1 MMKKV
6 ISATLTAL
14 LLLSLIA
21 CGAKD
26 PWQEQYDLGLRYL
39 NEGNYQEAVIAF
51 EAAIEIDA
59 NRVEAYSGLSNTYM
73 AMGEYDKGLQVWD
86 NIPQEDT
93 SEMFALSKQK
103 SQKIRT
109 AMENG
114 ESGIWIMGCSF
125 DKANFTAGKETKF
138 QVTVFYYAAE
148 NAEHSLE
155 LLASTSTPHSLQ
167 NIGKSVSVGQGAG
180 AYCLTGS
187 AVPVQIEGNYFH
199 LLASLHLDGSG
210 PADVIYITPGG
221 TLTDAYAPVNAYGGI
236 EFTYRD
242 EYLPFEE
249 FTAAD
254 QQFIAAFA
262 SAAIADDTEAARSL
276 LGHKLENQLDGYL
289 ITRYTIW
296 NGYKLK
302 IETSGEMT
310 SDDGTSAWAEIQM
323 RSENGTGYVYRV
335 TRVDLTGE
343 SDASWNRT
351 VTNSVSVRRAT
362 CPCSDW
368 QWNGLMTYLEYDT
381 FHMVWVNSGDT
392 VDTLDS
398 AVVTGN
404 WVNGL
409 RSGVFSLERH
419 YTETWSHWPSSNVD
433 TVSTATATY
442 QDGQCVAMSD
452 EEAWDNLPGGSTY
465 YNVGDFVG
473 ASYELCSSLE
483 DEWQR
488 SRFFW

>member
-6 ISATLTAL
+6 ISAILAAL

-51 EAAIEIDA
+51 EAAIEIDP

-148 NAEHSLE
+148 NASDTPIVSVSLE
-155 LLASTSTPHSLQ
+155 GRGLHWK
-167 NIGKSVSVGQGAG
+167 IGDEVTGKSSVGSYLFSDSVSVKWQ
-180 AYCLTGS
+180 S
-187 AVPVQIEGNYFH
+187 ESNY
-199 LLASLHLDGSG
+199 LLANLQLGEESFTDSLYLSSDG
-210 PADVIYITPGG
+210 DVLG
-221 TLTDAYAPVNAYGGI
+221 TNPLLNAYGGM

-249 FTAAD
+249 LTAAD

-262 SAAIADDTEAARSL
+262 SAAIADDTETARNL
-276 LGHKLENQLDGYL
+276 LGYKPENQPDGYL

-302 IETSGEMT
+302 IEASGET
-310 SDDGTSAWAEIQM
+310 VDDESTSAWAEIQM
-323 RSENGTGYVYRV
+323 RSENGTGYVYHVFRYDSQ
-335 TRVDLTGE
+335 TEDYYT
-343 SDASWNRT
+343 DT
-351 VTNSVSVRRAT
+351 TVRRAT

-368 QWNGLMTYLEYDT
+368 QWNGPMTFQEYSKSHHI
-381 FHMVWVNSGDT
+381 FNNGDT
-392 VDTLDS
+392 IDTLDS

-409 RSGVFSLERH
+409 RSGIFSLERH
-419 YTETWSHWPSSNVD
+419 YTETWSNSPSRNED

-452 EEAWDNLPGGSTY
+452 ESAWRLFPLG
-465 YNVGDFVG
+465 YNNYHVGDFVG
-473 ASYELCSSLE
+473 AANEFCSALE

>member
-6 ISATLTAL
+6 ISAMLAAL
-14 LLLSLIA
+14 LLLSLAA

-26 PWQEQYDLGLRYL
+26 PWQEQYDLGMRYL

-51 EAAIEIDA
+51 EAAIEIDPY
-59 NRVEAYSGLSNTYM
+59 RVEAYSGLSNTYM

-187 AVPVQIEGNYFH
+187 AVPVQSEGNNFH

-210 PADVIYITPGG
+210 PADVLYITPDG

-236 EFTYRD
+236 EFTYRE
-242 EYLPFEE
+242 EYLPFDE

-262 SAAIADDTEAARSL
+262 SAAIADDTEAAKNL
-276 LGHKLENQLDGYL
+276 VAHKLDSYQNR
-289 ITRYTIW
+289 TVAYTIW

-351 VTNSVSVRRAT
+351 VSNSVTVTRAT

-381 FHMVWVNSGDT
+381 FHMVWVNNGDT
-392 VDTLDS
+392 IDRLDS

-419 YTETWSHWPSSNVD
+419 YTETWSRWPNENED
-433 TVSTATATY
+433 TISTATATY
-442 QDGQCVAMSD
+442 QDGQCVALSD
-452 EEAWDNLPGGSTY
+452 EDAWRLFPGGYTY
-465 YNVGDFVG
+465 FHIGDVVDATFSGWDAVD
-473 ASYELCSSLE
+473 SVWLRTNL
-483 DEWQR
+483 
-488 SRFFW
+488 FW

>member
-1 MMKKV
+1 MKR
-6 ISATLTAL
+6 ITTLFLTGL
-14 LLLSLIA
+14 LLLSLAA

-26 PWQEQYDLGLRYL
+26 PWQEQYDLGMRYL

-51 EAAIEIDA
+51 EAAIEIDPK
-59 NRVEAYSGLSNTYM
+59 RVEAYSGLSNTYM

-138 QVTVFYYAAE
+138 QVSVFYYAAE

-167 NIGKSVSVGQGAG
+167 DIGKSVSVGQGAG

-187 AVPVQIEGNYFH
+187 AVPVQSEGNNFH
-199 LLASLHLDGSG
+199 LLASLHLDGRG
-210 PADVIYITPGG
+210 PADVIYITPDG

-242 EYLPFEE
+242 EYLPFDE

-262 SAAIADDTEAARSL
+262 SAAIADDTEAAKNL
-276 LGHKLENQLDGYL
+276 VAHKLDSYQNRTIE
-289 ITRYTIW
+289 YTIW

-302 IETSGEMT
+302 IETHGET
-310 SDDGTSAWAEIQM
+310 VDDESTSASAEIQM
-323 RSENGTGYVYRV
+323 RSENGTGYVYQVFRF
-335 TRVDLTGE
+335 D
-343 SDASWNRT
+343 SPNNPA
-351 VTNSVSVRRAT
+351 TNNGWYTATTVRRAT

-368 QWNGLMTYLEYDT
+368 QWNGPMTFQEYSKSHHIFND
-381 FHMVWVNSGDT
+381 GDT

-419 YTETWSHWPSSNVD
+419 YTETWSRWPNENED
-433 TVSTATATY
+433 TISTATATY
-442 QDGQCVAMSD
+442 QDGQCVALSD
-452 EEAWDNLPGGSTY
+452 EDAWRLFPGGYTY
-465 YNVGDFVG
+465 FHIGDVVDATF
-473 ASYELCSSLE
+473 SSWDAVDSVWL
-483 DEWQR
+483 R
-488 SRFFW
+488 TNLFW

>member
-6 ISATLTAL
+6 ISAILAAL

-26 PWQEQYDLGLRYL
+26 PWQEQYDLGMRYL

-51 EAAIEIDA
+51 EAAIEIDP

-109 AMENG
+109 AVENG

-148 NAEHSLE
+148 NVSDTPIVSVSLE
-155 LLASTSTPHSLQ
+155 GRGLHWK
-167 NIGKSVSVGQGAG
+167 IGEEVTGKSSVGSYLFSASVSVKWQ
-180 AYCLTGS
+180 S
-187 AVPVQIEGNYFH
+187 ESNY
-199 LLASLHLDGSG
+199 LLANLQLGEESFTDSLYLSSDG
-210 PADVIYITPGG
+210 DVLG
-221 TLTDAYAPVNAYGGI
+221 TNSLLNAYGGM

-242 EYLPFEE
+242 GYLPFEE
-249 FTAAD
+249 LTAAD

-262 SAAIADDTEAARSL
+262 SAAIADDTETARNL
-276 LGHKLENQLDGYL
+276 LGYKPENQPDGHL

-302 IETSGEMT
+302 IEASGENV
-310 SDDGTSAWAEIQM
+310 DDEYKSTSAWAEIQM
-323 RSENGTGYVYRV
+323 RSENGTGYVYYVHRF
-335 TRVDLTGE
+335 D
-343 SDASWNRT
+343 SSNSPA
-351 VTNSVSVRRAT
+351 TNNGWSTATTVRRAT

-368 QWNGLMTYLEYDT
+368 QWNGLMTYQEYSKSHHILD
-381 FHMVWVNSGDT
+381 VVGRV

-473 ASYELCSSLE
+473 ASYELCASLE

>member
-6 ISATLTAL
+6 ISAMLAAL
-14 LLLSLIA
+14 LLLSLAA

-26 PWQEQYDLGLRYL
+26 PWQEQYDLGMRYL

-51 EAAIEIDA
+51 EAAIEIDP

-187 AVPVQIEGNYFH
+187 AVPVQIEGNYFY

-210 PADVIYITPGG
+210 PADVIYITPDG

-236 EFTYRD
+236 EFTYRN
-242 EYLPFEE
+242 EYLPFDE

-262 SAAIADDTEAARSL
+262 SAAIADDTEAAKNL
-276 LGHKLENQLDGYL
+276 VAHKLDSYQNRTIE
-289 ITRYTIW
+289 YTIW

-302 IETSGEMT
+302 IETSGEMA
-310 SDDGTSAWAEIQM
+310 SDNGTSAWAEIQM

-351 VTNSVSVRRAT
+351 ISNSVTVTRAT

-368 QWNGLMTYLEYDT
+368 QWNGLMTYLKYDT
-381 FHMVWVNSGDT
+381 SHMVWVNNGDT

-404 WVNGL
+404 WVNSL
-409 RSGVFSLERH
+409 RSGVFSLNRH
-419 YTETWSHWPSSNVD
+419 YTETWSNSPSRNED
-433 TVSTATATY
+433 TVSTATATF
-442 QDGQCVAMSD
+442 QDGQCIAMSD
-452 EEAWDNLPGGSTY
+452 EHIWNSDIDHSIEIGEIVDATFFSWTDIGRVWVRTNL
-465 YNVGDFVG
+465 
-473 ASYELCSSLE
+473 
-483 DEWQR
+483 
-488 SRFFW
+488 FW

>member
-1 MMKKV
+1 MKR
-6 ISATLTAL
+6 ITAL
-14 LLLSLIA
+14 FLAAVLLLSLAA
-21 CGAKD
+21 CGGKD
-26 PWQEQYDLGLRYL
+26 PWQEQYDLGMRYL
-39 NEGNYQEAVIAF
+39 NDGNYQEAVIAF
-51 EAAIEIDA
+51 EAAIEIDPK
-59 NRVEAYSGLSNTYM
+59 RVEAYSGLSNTYM

-138 QVTVFYYAAE
+138 QVSVFYYAAE

-155 LLASTSTPHSLQ
+155 LLASTSTPRSLQ
-167 NIGKSVSVGQGAG
+167 DIGKSVSVGQGAG

-187 AVPVQIEGNYFH
+187 AVPVQIEGNNFH

-210 PADVIYITPGG
+210 PADVIYITPDG

-236 EFTYRD
+236 EFTYRE
-242 EYLPFEE
+242 EYLPFDE

-262 SAAIADDTEAARSL
+262 SAAIADDTEAAKNL
-276 LGHKLENQLDGYL
+276 VAHKLDSYQNRTVE
-289 ITRYTIW
+289 YTIW

-323 RSENGTGYVYRV
+323 RSENGTGYVYQVFRYDSQ
-335 TRVDLTGE
+335 TKDYSST
-343 SDASWNRT
+343 DT
-351 VTNSVSVRRAT
+351 SVRRAT

-368 QWNGLMTYLEYDT
+368 QWNGFMTFQEYSKSRQI
-381 FHMVWVNSGDT
+381 FNHGGVI
-392 VDTLDS
+392 DTLDS

-419 YTETWSHWPSSNVD
+419 YTETWSPWSSNNVD
-433 TVSTATATY
+433 TISTATATF
-442 QDGQCVAMSD
+442 QDGQCIAMSD
-452 EEAWDNLPGGSTY
+452 EHIWNSDIDHSIEIGEIVDATFFGWTDIGRVWVRTNL
-465 YNVGDFVG
+465 
-473 ASYELCSSLE
+473 
-483 DEWQR
+483 
-488 SRFFW
+488 FW

>member
-6 ISATLTAL
+6 ISAILAAL

-26 PWQEQYDLGLRYL
+26 PWQEQYDLGMRYL

-51 EAAIEIDA
+51 EAAIEIDP

-138 QVTVFYYAAE
+138 QVSVFYYAAE
-148 NAEHSLE
+148 NVSDTPIVSVSLE
-155 LLASTSTPHSLQ
+155 GRGLHWK
-167 NIGKSVSVGQGAG
+167 IGEEVTGKSSVGSYLFSASVSVKWQ
-180 AYCLTGS
+180 S
-187 AVPVQIEGNYFH
+187 ESNY
-199 LLASLHLDGSG
+199 LLANLQLGEESFTDSLYLSSDG
-210 PADVIYITPGG
+210 DVLG
-221 TLTDAYAPVNAYGGI
+221 TNPLLNAYGGM

-242 EYLPFEE
+242 GYLPFEE
-249 FTAAD
+249 LTAAD

-262 SAAIADDTEAARSL
+262 SAAIADDTETARNL
-276 LGHKLENQLDGYL
+276 LGYKLENQLDGYL

-302 IETSGEMT
+302 IETSGEMA
-310 SDDGTSAWAEIQM
+310 SDNGTSAWAEIQM

-335 TRVDLTGE
+335 TRVDLTVE
-343 SDASWNRT
+343 LDASWNRT
-351 VTNSVSVRRAT
+351 ISNSVTVTRAT

-381 FHMVWVNSGDT
+381 FHMVWVNDGDT
-392 VDTLDS
+392 IDRLDS

-419 YTETWSHWPSSNVD
+419 YTETWSRWPNENED
-433 TVSTATATY
+433 TISTATATY
-442 QDGQCVAMSD
+442 QDGQCVALSD
-452 EEAWDNLPGGSTY
+452 EDAWRLFPGGYTY
-465 YNVGDFVG
+465 FHIGDVVDATFSGWDAVD
-473 ASYELCSSLE
+473 SVWLRTNL
-483 DEWQR
+483 
-488 SRFFW
+488 FW

>member
-1 MMKKV
+1 MMRKV
-6 ISATLTAL
+6 ISAMLAAL
-14 LLLSLIA
+14 LLLSLAA

-26 PWQEQYDLGLRYL
+26 PWQEQYDLGMRYL

-51 EAAIEIDA
+51 EAAIEIDP

-167 NIGKSVSVGQGAG
+167 DIGKSVSVGQGAG

-187 AVPVQIEGNYFH
+187 AVPVQSEGNNFH
-199 LLASLHLDGSG
+199 LLASLHLDGRG
-210 PADVIYITPGG
+210 PADVIYITPDG

-236 EFTYRD
+236 EFTYRE
-242 EYLPFEE
+242 EYLPFDE

-262 SAAIADDTEAARSL
+262 SAAIADDTEAAKNL
-276 LGHKLENQLDGYL
+276 VAHKLDSYQNR
-289 ITRYTIW
+289 TVAYTIW

-381 FHMVWVNSGDT
+381 FHMVWVNDGDT
-392 VDTLDS
+392 VDILDS

-473 ASYELCSSLE
+473 ASYELCASLE

>member
-6 ISATLTAL
+6 ISAILAAL

-26 PWQEQYDLGLRYL
+26 PWQEQYDLGMRYL

-51 EAAIEIDA
+51 EAAIEIDP

-73 AMGEYDKGLQVWD
+73 AM
-86 NIPQEDT
+86 
-93 SEMFALSKQK
+93 
-103 SQKIRT
+103 
-109 AMENG
+109 G

-187 AVPVQIEGNYFH
+187 AVPVQSEGNNFH

-210 PADVIYITPGG
+210 PADVLYITPDG

-236 EFTYRD
+236 EFTYRE
-242 EYLPFEE
+242 EYLPFDE

-262 SAAIADDTEAARSL
+262 SAAIADDTEAAKNL
-276 LGHKLENQLDGYL
+276 VAHKLDSYQNR
-289 ITRYTIW
+289 TVAYTIW

-302 IETSGEMT
+302 IEMT

-381 FHMVWVNSGDT
+381 FHMVWVNDGDT
-392 VDTLDS
+392 VDILDS

-473 ASYELCSSLE
+473 ASYELCASLE

>member
-6 ISATLTAL
+6 ISALLAAL
-14 LLLSLIA
+14 LLLSLAA

-26 PWQEQYDLGLRYL
+26 PWQEQYDLGMRYL

-51 EAAIEIDA
+51 EAAIEIDP

-138 QVTVFYYAAE
+138 QVSVFYYAAE
-148 NAEHSLE
+148 NVSDTPIVSVSLE
-155 LLASTSTPHSLQ
+155 GRGLHWK
-167 NIGKSVSVGQGAG
+167 IGEEVTGKSSVGSYLFSASVSVKWQ
-180 AYCLTGS
+180 S
-187 AVPVQIEGNYFH
+187 ESNY
-199 LLASLHLDGSG
+199 LLANLQLGEESFTDSLYLSSDG
-210 PADVIYITPGG
+210 DVLG
-221 TLTDAYAPVNAYGGI
+221 TNPLLNAYGGM

-242 EYLPFEE
+242 GYLPFEE
-249 FTAAD
+249 LTAAD

-262 SAAIADDTEAARSL
+262 SAAIADDTEAAKNL
-276 LGHKLENQLDGYL
+276 VAHKLDSYQNR
-289 ITRYTIW
+289 TVAYTIW

-351 VTNSVSVRRAT
+351 VTNSVSVRHAT

-381 FHMVWVNSGDT
+381 SHMVWVNDGDT

-473 ASYELCSSLE
+473 ASYELCASLE